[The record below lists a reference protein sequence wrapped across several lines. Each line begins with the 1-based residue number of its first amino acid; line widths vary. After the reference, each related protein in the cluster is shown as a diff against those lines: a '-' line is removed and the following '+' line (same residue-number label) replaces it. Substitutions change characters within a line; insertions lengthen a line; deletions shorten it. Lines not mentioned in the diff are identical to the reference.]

1 MFVEVLIIEMFLSV
15 LLFLEVFSIDIFLS
29 VSFISIKYF

>member
-29 VSFISIKYF
+29 VSFIRIKYF

>member
-29 VSFISIKYF
+29 LSFISIKYF